1 MGMQSEKRSWNMTK
15 NTTASDKFFNWSTIY
30 GKDAEHATPYQTR
43 VTIGRLRFH
52 IFHRG
57 DADPDCHD
65 HPWDFWTFP
74 LTSYVEEVALPAP
87 GVTEKVI
94 WDDHAGEYFREPN
107 PNFVLKRQI
116 VKAFRLHFKP
126 ATHTHRVLGRW
137 SGEKLE
143 VQSEVYREIP
153 SYNDRTVF
161 TIVWRSPKYR
171 EWGFLKERL
180 GKWCRVHWR
189 DYVFGGGKEAPCQD
203 IKP

>member
-1 MGMQSEKRSWNMTK
+1 MNSRRWNMEK
-15 NTTASDKFFNWSTIY
+15 NKSATDKFFNWSTIY

-43 VTIGRLRFH
+43 ITIGRLRFH

-74 LTSYVEEVALPAP
+74 LTSYVEEVAYPVVPPVLPAP
-87 GVTEKVI
+87 L
-94 WDDHAGEYFREPN
+94 WDDHGSEYFLPPAEPK
-107 PNFVLKRQI
+107 FTLRRQ
-116 VKAFRLHFKP
+116 VVRAFRLHFKP

-137 SGEKLE
+137 TGEYGS
-143 VQSEVYREIP
+143 QGDIP
-153 SYNDRTVF
+153 RHDGRTVV

-180 GKWCRVHWR
+180 GKWCRVSWR
-189 DYVFGGGKEAPCQD
+189 DYVFGGGKQAPCGD
-203 IKP
+203 